1 MRHFDTSSF
10 RGLWLGWEQAFLT
23 RNRFR
28 ATDCSR
34 LLRSLLKSFTKPC
47 SSLAVILPAQVPYSA
62 PPHPHCFKPIR
73 TAGAKRG
80 CNTQTLYGL
89 NPLLLKDLISLSVSN
104 LNFYFSVVYCRT
116 KRVADRCSRLNQLS
130 RGWLLEE
137 IE

>member
-34 LLRSLLKSFTKPC
+34 PLRSLLKSFTKPC

-62 PPHPHCFKPIR
+62 PPHPPLLQADKNGRSKTWLQYP
-73 TAGAKRG
+73 
-80 CNTQTLYGL
+80 NTLWID
-89 NPLLLKDLISLSVSN
+89 PLLLKDLISLSVSN

-116 KRVADRCSRLNQLS
+116 KRVGDRCSRLNQLS
-130 RGWLLEE
+130 RCWLLEE